1 MLDDLLQN
9 LRSACSKFRSIR
21 NVRVWGRQR
30 EDNQTETDDKDN
42 SSDTLFISTKY
53 FSNSHET
60 NQEWWHRK
68 ILGLLVKRINQR
80 NETILYL
87 YLYSSAKLTRNITS
101 KYHTTCDTLSLVCGF
116 LSVRVRL
123 NQPGGCVS
131 IILSKLEFLLIYF
144 KSWHFN
150 CWSISIINSDHLI
163 VKSITQSSNHLE
175 K

>member
-1 MLDDLLQN
+1 M
-9 LRSACSKFRSIR
+9 
-21 NVRVWGRQR
+21 RQG

-53 FSNSHET
+53 FSHSHET

-68 ILGLLVKRINQR
+68 ILGYLVKRINHQ
-80 NETILYL
+80 NKTIMYL

-101 KYHTTCDTLSLVCGF
+101 KYHTTCVKHSVCGII
-116 LSVRVRL
+116 LISSPRCRAVRARL
-123 NQPGGCVS
+123 NQAGGGGS
-131 IILSKLEFLLIYF
+131 IILSKLAFLLIYF

-163 VKSITQSSNHLE
+163 LKSITQSSNHYRKKL
-175 K
+175 

>member
-1 MLDDLLQN
+1 M
-9 LRSACSKFRSIR
+9 RFR
-21 NVRVWGRQR
+21 VRQG

-68 ILGLLVKRINQR
+68 ILGYLVKRINHQ
-80 NETILYL
+80 NKTIM

-101 KYHTTCDTLSLVCGF
+101 KYYTTCDKHSNGFICGF
-116 LSVRVRL
+116 ILIPSPRCCRAVRVRL
-123 NQPGGCVS
+123 NQPGGGGS
-131 IILSKLEFLLIYF
+131 IILSKLAFLLIYF

-163 VKSITQSSNHLE
+163 LKSITQSSNHYRKKL
-175 K
+175 

>member
-87 YLYSSAKLTRNITS
+87 YLYSSAELTRNITS
-101 KYHTTCDTLSLVCGF
+101 KYYTTCDTLSLVCGF
-116 LSVRVRL
+116 LL
-123 NQPGGCVS
+123 MPCVS
-131 IILSKLEFLLIYF
+131 GLTSRVAVCPLSYLNWSFCWFILKAGTSTVGAF
-144 KSWHFN
+144 
-150 CWSISIINSDHLI
+150 
-163 VKSITQSSNHLE
+163 Q
-175 K
+175 